1 MPTLYLLSLLLGGLM
16 IGLATTSSTSD
27 DDDPKEDD
35 GGEDVVIPEN
45 PSGGS
50 LYLGTEGNDLLR
62 GSSGNDTLDGGPGND
77 RLLGK
82 GGNDLIVDTL
92 GSDTAEG
99 GAGTDFIALVDD
111 LPGAPD
117 VIDGGA
123 GVDLLWG
130 DDGDTVTG
138 GAGADLF
145 IVPVGQAGA
154 EPVTITD
161 LDFTRLTEQDVPD
174 RVVFVTPE
182 GEIIPRAAF
191 FDGSLAAGIGDLP
204 DGSGAQVYMN
214 GEVVAI
220 IEGYTAEELFY
231 ETIWIGN
238 FSSALNATFDGDD
251 VLVGTEARDDF
262 FGGPG
267 SDVLIGRGG
276 GDYLDGQTGDDYLS
290 GVDAP
295 GAGMIGDTLV
305 GNEGDDVLRG
315 DEGDHLAGGAG
326 TDVYEIVVPQGDGP
340 FAPLTLHTYELTG
353 YEGGPEL
360 ITLVQPDGTL
370 LSAAEA
376 YDHLSVV
383 EAADGSGA
391 ALVYDGIVL
400 AVVDGVDAAELGDPS
415 GWLGNLTQLTPLGA
429 APPPFE
435 GTHVSVTAATGTGAT
450 LEGAFF
456 GGNLVFSVN
465 TDNGLPLDNFGA
477 AADALDITHLRFPA
491 GQGDSGDL
499 EVDGDG
505 FLNVLQMERV
515 DGEWELRQEVTDMLD
530 WAREN
535 GAQVTLV
542 LPTKN
547 YTVAEYEALDG
558 DIARFAE
565 TVMRDYSDV
574 VEAFEI
580 GNEYWSMGE
589 TAYGAKADVAA
600 VALARGMEDAGFA
613 EADQAAI
620 LVQMASP
627 FAGSEYHVSVDDRP
641 YLERVQDANRAI
653 IDQLGTGARDA
664 IDGVVEH
671 YYYDKTVTEFD
682 GSSGEM
688 NFINRDYA
696 VWEEEFD
703 KDLDLYITEWN
714 VRTSDTTETGLRSAS
729 VMVEMTSNMTE
740 LGVDAAHVWPV
751 QHNTPTDLAGRQ
763 TEDVITDAEGRV
775 LNTINGATFDLM
787 SSSLPGL
794 ELLDTDLS
802 VEDGSFTFHAWQ
814 SEDSTVV
821 YVASRS
827 TDTIELELDLSTLVP
842 GYTSASAAKI
852 GADFSA
858 NSSDGVHY
866 VPGSGFEEADS
877 LLING
882 QRYYINENDVRAE
895 LTDLAVRSTTVQ
907 ITLDPFEVIEITFD
921 TTGVD
926 VTTPDPGGVPGDRLT
941 GSTGPDTLEGGDGD
955 DTLDGQ
961 AGDDRLTGG
970 KGDDDLN
977 GGEGDDRLM
986 GWGGDDYLKGA
997 EGNDLISGN
1006 QGNDTLVGS
1015 EGDDTLTGNE
1025 DDDELNG
1032 MTGNDSLSGG
1042 PGADT
1047 LTGWAGRDIFALAEG
1062 DLTGGDV
1069 ITDFTPGKDVIEVDL
1084 PGIDDLSDISF
1095 SAGEDGITVRF
1106 GAQGSLLLQGDLRIA
1121 DVNAARNFVF
1131 V

>member
-1 MPTLYLLSLLLGGLM
+1 MLYLSSLLLSVLLWSMASG
-16 IGLATTSSTSD
+16 SSSGSDSD
-27 DDDPKEDD
+27 DAQDD
-35 GGEDVVIPEN
+35 GAAGTADDLDAGLI
-45 PSGGS
+45 
-50 LYLGTEGNDLLR
+50 LGTIGNDMLT
-62 GSSGNDTLDGGPGND
+62 GTSGNETLDGGPGDD
-77 RLLGK
+77 RLV
-82 GGNDLIVDTL
+82 GGGGHDLLVDRL

-99 GAGTDFIALVDD
+99 GAGSDFIVMVDD
-111 LPGAPD
+111 LPGASD
-117 VIDGGA
+117 VLDGGG

-138 GAGADLF
+138 GGGADLF
-145 IVPVGQAGA
+145 IVPVGQEGA

-161 LDFTRLTEQDVPD
+161 LDFSRLTDQDLPD

-182 GEIIPRAAF
+182 GDIIPRAAF
-191 FDGSLAAGIGDLP
+191 FDGTLAAGIGDMP
-204 DGSGAQVYMN
+204 DGSGAGVFMN
-214 GEVVAI
+214 GEVVAV

-238 FSSALNATFDGDD
+238 FSSALNATFEGDD
-251 VLVGTEARDDF
+251 MLIGTETRDDF

-267 SDVLIGRGG
+267 ADVLVGRGG
-276 GDYLDGQTGDDYLS
+276 GDYLDGQDGNDSIS
-290 GVDAP
+290 GVDVA
-295 GAGMIGDTLV
+295 GADTVGDTLV
-305 GNEGDDVLRG
+305 GNAGDDILFG

-326 TDVYEIVVPQGDGP
+326 NDYYDIVVPQGDDA
-340 FAPLTLHTYELTG
+340 FTPLTLHTYELNG
-353 YEGGPEL
+353 NDGGPEL
-360 ITLVQPDGTL
+360 ISLMRADGTL
-370 LSAAEA
+370 IDADEA
-376 YDHLSVV
+376 YDNLTVA

-391 ALVYDGIVL
+391 ALIYDGIVL
-400 AVVDGVDAAELGDPS
+400 AVIKGVDAASLGDPA
-415 GWLGNLTQLTPLGA
+415 GWLGNLTQLTPVA
-429 APPPFE
+429 SAPPAFD
-435 GTHVSVTAATGTGAT
+435 GTHVSVTAATGTGQM
-450 LEGAFF
+450 LEGAYF

-465 TDNGLPLDNFGA
+465 TEDGVPFDNFGT

-505 FLNVLQMERV
+505 FLNVLEMQRV
-515 DGEWELRQEVTDMLD
+515 DGAWQLRQEVTDMLD

-547 YTVAEYEALDG
+547 YGVDEFETLD
-558 DIARFAE
+558 DEIARFAE

-589 TAYGAKADVAA
+589 TAYGTKADVAA

-613 EADQAAI
+613 EDDQAAI

-641 YLERVQDANRAI
+641 YLERVQDANRTI
-653 IDQLGTGARDA
+653 IDQLGTEAREA

-671 YYYDKTVTEFD
+671 YYYDKQVTEFE
-682 GSSGEM
+682 GTSGEM

-703 KDLDLYITEWN
+703 KELDLYITEWN
-714 VRTSDTTETGLRSAS
+714 VRTSDTAETGLRSAS
-729 VMVEMTSNMTE
+729 VMVEMTSNMNG

-751 QHNTPTDLAGRQ
+751 QHNTPTDLAGKQ

-802 VEDGSFTFHAWQ
+802 IADGSFTFHAWQ

-821 YVASRS
+821 YVASRA

-842 GYTSASAAKI
+842 DYSSASAVKI

-877 LLING
+877 LLVNG

-895 LTDLAVRSTTVQ
+895 LTDLAVTGTTVLV
-907 ITLDPFEVIEITFD
+907 TLDPFEVIEITY
-921 TTGVD
+921 
-926 VTTPDPGGVPGDRLT
+926 VTSAGAMIPPDSGGEAGDRIT
-941 GSTGPDTLEGGDGD
+941 GSAAADTLEGGDGD
-955 DTLDGQ
+955 DTLAGQ
-961 AGDDRLTGG
+961 GGDDHLTGG
-970 KGDDDLN
+970 KGDDQVN
-977 GGEGDDRLM
+977 GGEGDDRLL
-986 GWGGDDYLKGA
+986 GWGGDDSLKGA
-997 EGNDLISGN
+997 EGDDLISGN
-1006 QGNDTLVGS
+1006 QGDDTLVGS
-1015 EGDDTLTGNE
+1015 EGDDTLSGGE

-1032 MTGNDSLSGG
+1032 MTGNDRLSGG
-1042 PGADT
+1042 LGADT
-1047 LTGWAGRDIFALAEG
+1047 LTGWAGRDVFVLAEG

-1095 SAGEDGITVRF
+1095 SAGAEGITLHF
-1106 GAQGSLLLQGDLRIA
+1106 GSEGSLLLQGDLRLA
-1121 DVNAARNFVF
+1121 DVSAARNFVF

>member
-1 MPTLYLLSLLLGGLM
+1 MFYLSSLLLGVLLWS
-16 IGLATTSSTSD
+16 LA
-27 DDDPKEDD
+27 
-35 GGEDVVIPEN
+35 GGTASASGSEDVPDEEA
-45 PSGGS
+45 PDLAGDLAEG
-50 LYLGTEGNDLLR
+50 LLLGTKGDDVLL
-62 GSSGNDTLDGGPGND
+62 GTNGDETLDGGPGD
-77 RLLGK
+77 DLLV
-82 GGNDLIVDTL
+82 GGGGHDLIVDAL

-99 GAGTDFIALVDD
+99 GAGSDFIVMADD
-111 LPGAPD
+111 MPGAPD
-117 VIDGGA
+117 SLDGGA
-123 GVDLLWG
+123 GIDLLWG
-130 DDGDTVTG
+130 DDGDTLTG
-138 GAGADLF
+138 GGGADLF
-145 IVPVGQAGA
+145 IVPVGQEGT

-161 LDFTRLTEQDVPD
+161 LDFTRLTDQDVPD

-191 FDGSLAAGIGDLP
+191 FDGTLAAGIGDMP
-204 DGSGAQVYMN
+204 DGSGAGIYMN
-214 GEVVAI
+214 GEVVAV

-238 FSSALNATFDGDD
+238 FSSALNATFEGDD
-251 VLVGTEARDDF
+251 LLVGTVERDDF

-267 SDVLIGRGG
+267 ADVLIGRGG
-276 GDYLDGQTGDDYLS
+276 GDYLDGQAGDDFVS
-290 GVDAP
+290 GVDAD
-295 GAGMIGDTLV
+295 GAETVGDTLV
-305 GNEGDDVLRG
+305 GNAGDDILFG

-326 TDVYEIVVPQGDGP
+326 NDFYDIVVPQGDDA
-340 FAPLTLHTYELTG
+340 FTPLTLYTYELTG
-353 YEGGPEL
+353 NDGGPEL
-360 ITLVQPDGTL
+360 ISLMRADGTL
-370 LSAAEA
+370 LSAEEA
-376 YDHLSVV
+376 YDNLTVA

-391 ALVYDGIVL
+391 ALIYDGVVL
-400 AVVDGVDAAELGDPS
+400 AVIRGVDAAALGDPA
-415 GWLGNLTQLTPLGA
+415 GWLGNLGELTPVA
-429 APPPFE
+429 SAPPAFD
-435 GTHVSVTAATGTGAT
+435 GTHISVTAATATGQT
-450 LEGAFF
+450 LDGAYF

-465 TDNGLPLDNFGA
+465 TDDGVPLDNFGV

-499 EVDGDG
+499 EVDGEG
-505 FLNVLQMERV
+505 FLDVLQMQRV
-515 DGEWELRQEVTDMLD
+515 DGEWQLRQEVTDMLD

-547 YTVAEYEALDG
+547 YTVAEYEALSG
-558 DIARFAE
+558 DIAGFAE

-589 TAYGAKADVAA
+589 TAYGSKADVAA
-600 VALARGMEDAGFA
+600 VALAQGMQDSGFA
-613 EADQAAI
+613 DGDQAAI

-627 FAGSEYHVSVDDRP
+627 FAGSEYHVSIDDRP

-653 IDQLGTGARDA
+653 IDQLGAGARDA

-671 YYYDKTVTEFD
+671 YYYDKQVTEFE
-682 GSSGEM
+682 GTSGEM

-696 VWEEEFD
+696 VWDEEFD
-703 KDLDLYITEWN
+703 KELDLYITEWN

-729 VMVEMTSNMTE
+729 VMVEMTSNMNE

-751 QHNTPTDLAGRQ
+751 QHNTPTDLAGKQ
-763 TEDVITDAEGRV
+763 TEDVITDAQGRV

-794 ELLDTDLS
+794 ELLGTQLS
-802 VEDGSFTFHAWQ
+802 IEDGSFTFHAWQ
-814 SEDSTVV
+814 SEDSTVI
-821 YVASRS
+821 YVASRA
-827 TDTIELELDLSTLVP
+827 TETIELELDLSTLVP
-842 GYTSASAAKI
+842 DYTSASAVKI
-852 GADFSA
+852 GADLSS

-866 VPGSGFEEADS
+866 VPGEGFQEADS
-877 LLING
+877 LLVNG

-895 LTDLAVRSTTVQ
+895 LTDLAVTGTTVP
-907 ITLDPFEVIEITFD
+907 ITLDPFEVIEITFV
-921 TTGVD
+921 TSD
-926 VTTPDPGGVPGDRLT
+926 VAVIPPESGGAQIA
-941 GSTGPDTLEGGDGD
+941 GSAGPDTLEGGDGD
-955 DTLDGQ
+955 DTLEGLG
-961 AGDDRLTGG
+961 GDDRLVGG
-970 KGDDDLN
+970 KGDDHAY
-977 GGEGDDRLM
+977 GGEGDDRLL
-986 GWGGDDYLKGA
+986 GWGGNDYLKGN

-1032 MTGNDSLSGG
+1032 MIGNDSLSGG

-1047 LTGWAGRDIFALAEG
+1047 LTGWSGRDIFVLEEG

-1069 ITDFTPGKDVIEVDL
+1069 ITDFTPGEDVIEVDL
-1084 PGIDDLSDISF
+1084 PGIDGLADVSF
-1095 SAGEDGITVRF
+1095 SASEAGILVTF

-1121 DVNAARNFVF
+1121 DVNAARNFSF